1 MTDKE
6 ELIKACSILR
16 EYLEPY
22 VCGCNECDDCSFCA
36 GDTIHELRELEGFIR
51 QKDKMNG

>member
-22 VCGCNECDDCSFCA
+22 VCDCNECDDCSFCA
-36 GDTIHELRELEGFIR
+36 GDIIHELSELEEMIKR
-51 QKDKMNG
+51 NRRIT

>member
-6 ELIKACSILR
+6 ELIRACIILR

-22 VCGCNECDDCSFCA
+22 VCECDECDDCYFCA
-36 GDTIHELRELEGFIR
+36 GDIIHTLEELEGVIKHER
-51 QKDKMNG
+51 

>member
-22 VCGCNECDDCSFCA
+22 VCDCNECDDCSFCA
-36 GDTIHELRELEGFIR
+36 GDIIHELSELEEMIR
-51 QKDKMNG
+51 RDRRIT